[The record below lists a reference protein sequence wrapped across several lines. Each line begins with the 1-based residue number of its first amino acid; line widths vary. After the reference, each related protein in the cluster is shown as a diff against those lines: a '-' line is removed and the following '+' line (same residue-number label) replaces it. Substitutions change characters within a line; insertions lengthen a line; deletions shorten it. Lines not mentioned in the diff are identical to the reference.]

1 MRKLDGSVDASH
13 QLVSDGRDG
22 FLGVGL
28 GVVSSAGERG
38 TACGSQTSRTG
49 FIWAAEATSLV
60 AVAGVKA
67 RWAEAS
73 AERAVP
79 PCAPEEGRVCG
90 VPRAGGSGE
99 RRAVGTPTRGC
110 ADAACHP
117 THATDAVGAARSN
130 ALVGR
135 AVRVA
140 QAVLCR
146 PVDARVAQEGS
157 KYAAD
162 TRPSRT
168 PGTRANGPAVLCMAG
183 AKEGELRRATG
194 QGRGRCD
201 AARSNRRRG

>member
-79 PCAPEEGRVCG
+79 PCAPEEGRVRG

-135 AVRVA
+135 AV
-140 QAVLCR
+140 
-146 PVDARVAQEGS
+146 
-157 KYAAD
+157 
-162 TRPSRT
+162 
-168 PGTRANGPAVLCMAG
+168 
-183 AKEGELRRATG
+183 
-194 QGRGRCD
+194 
-201 AARSNRRRG
+201 

>member
-117 THATDAVGAARSN
+117 KPATDAVGAARSN

-135 AVRVA
+135 AV
-140 QAVLCR
+140 
-146 PVDARVAQEGS
+146 
-157 KYAAD
+157 
-162 TRPSRT
+162 
-168 PGTRANGPAVLCMAG
+168 
-183 AKEGELRRATG
+183 
-194 QGRGRCD
+194 
-201 AARSNRRRG
+201 